1 MPIQGLRIRRL
12 LLRIFV
18 VSCLAN
24 IVFFA
29 LMLIVQP
36 NPSTILPR
44 IAGHANGAVV
54 LKPRLA
60 RNDCLVL
67 QMLLN
72 PASSRLKR
80 ALAPQ
85 VYYREDWH
93 RPCDVLR
100 DIVEQGL
107 KPDTVTSG
115 TIVGE
120 GYARYWHGYN
130 VVTALALRMMEVKQF
145 RWLLVVCVG
154 LAIGLLASAT
164 VRSGAHARR
173 AGLIIA
179 VTAGTLW
186 AIPHFALEFTIGT
199 GDALLIAALAVIL
212 AWPRITVRLETIV
225 LFGAAYGA
233 TVVFFEMFTGQLP
246 IAFAWLGA
254 LTLAAARDEHRPA
267 GIAPAVSVI
276 TVLAAFCL
284 SAVLTVLIKQ
294 LLALTLAEPGAAT
307 AFLGHLTLYSGLSKD
322 EGSSVPLIAPFI
334 GILRETRLLTAG
346 YSAAGYGVMAA
357 TAIGW
362 IAAAGIAWHH
372 RRDFK
377 GQDLAIILALSL
389 VPVGWVLILRTHS
402 FLHPWVMVRIMIIPI
417 SLVPVALWWPTES
430 RTIRW
435 TRTGRRTPAPETA
448 KAL

>member
-1 MPIQGLRIRRL
+1 MSTKGFRIRCL

-36 NPSTILPR
+36 NPSTILAR
-44 IAGHANGAVV
+44 VAFHTSDAVV

-120 GYARYWHGYN
+120 GYARYWHGNN
-130 VVTALALRMMEVKQF
+130 VVTALALRVMEVKQF
-145 RWLLVVCVG
+145 RWLLLACVG
-154 LAIGLLASAT
+154 LAIGLLALAT
-164 VRSGAHARR
+164 VHSGAHTRR

-186 AIPHFALEFTIGT
+186 AVPHFAPEFTIGT
-199 GDALLIAALAVIL
+199 GDAFLIAALAVIP
-212 AWPRITVRLETIV
+212 AWPRIAVRLETIV

-276 TVLAAFCL
+276 TVLGAFCL

-294 LLALTLAEPGAAT
+294 FLALALAEPGAVA
-307 AFLGHLTLYSGLSKD
+307 AFLGHLTMYSGLSKA
-322 EGSSVPLIAPFI
+322 EESSVPLIASFV

-346 YSAAGYGVMAA
+346 YSAAGYGLIAA

-362 IAAAGIAWHH
+362 IVAAGIAWRQ
-372 RRDFK
+372 RRNVK
-377 GQDLAIILALSL
+377 GEDLAIILALSL
-389 VPVGWVLILRTHS
+389 VPVGWVLILPTHT
-402 FLHPWVMVRIMIIPI
+402 FMHPWVMVRIMIIPI

-430 RTIRW
+430 RTIQ
-435 TRTGRRTPAPETA
+435 
-448 KAL
+448 